1 MRVWVVSWNCTVI
14 GCYTSAV
21 DAQVVVRSLETRGCN
36 GSTVV
41 EVRMNTETATGQAL
55 LANPG

>member
-1 MRVWVVSWNCTVI
+1 MRAWVVSWNCTVI

-21 DAQVVVRSLETRGCN
+21 DAQVVVRSLETRGC
-36 GSTVV
+36 
-41 EVRMNTETATGQAL
+41 MNTETTTGKAL

>member
-1 MRVWVVSWNCTVI
+1 MVTWNCTVI

-21 DAQVVVRSLETRGCN
+21 DAQVVGRALQARGCH
-36 GSTVV
+36 GSTVA
-41 EVRMNTETATGQAL
+41 EVRMNTETTTGQAL